1 VDVADFGYIT
11 KLTKKTRVCHT
22 VALPFTLK
30 NILRQKKK
38 IYENS
43 KLLPCKNINFKKFL

>member
-1 VDVADFGYIT
+1 VDDGHFGYIT
-11 KLTKKTRVCHT
+11 NFLKKQGACHT

-38 IYENS
+38 IMKIKIFYNA
-43 KLLPCKNINFKKFL
+43 KI